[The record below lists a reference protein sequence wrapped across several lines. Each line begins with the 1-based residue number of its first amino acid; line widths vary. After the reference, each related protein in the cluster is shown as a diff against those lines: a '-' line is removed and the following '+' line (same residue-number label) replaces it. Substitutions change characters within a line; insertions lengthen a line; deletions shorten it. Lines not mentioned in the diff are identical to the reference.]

1 MQDGNTATISPVPS
15 EDEMNKL
22 RQWFDNGLNAIVQ
35 ATELAK
41 VVESLKVEVEG
52 MRHEIATVR
61 DNNRWLDE
69 QLSGVRKARDEAIET
84 VAQLRTEL
92 SRTLQER
99 AQLQSMVDEDGR
111 TIQALRD
118 KTTTILKERDD
129 ALLEAMQAREDLD
142 KANAKLASIKAS
154 LGLVEAP
161 SQVASGQGTTIPHG
175 LLAPHMV
182 EVDLSVPR
190 SEAVHYNPDP
200 PKPYWE
206 R

>member
-69 QLSGVRKARDEAIET
+69 QLSNVRTQRDQAKTELEQVNSELVQVKSQKSYAEEQCVRTQTELAYVQDQLIQVRKDRDEAQFNALAVVEK
-84 VAQLRTEL
+84 L
-92 SRTLQER
+92 
-99 AQLQSMVDEDGR
+99 DE
-111 TIQALRD
+111 
-118 KTTTILKERDD
+118 
-129 ALLEAMQAREDLD
+129 
-142 KANAKLASIKAS
+142 ANAKLASIKAS
-154 LGLVEAP
+154 LGLVDAPSSPSAP
-161 SQVASGQGTTIPHG
+161 SQVPASLP
-175 LLAPHMV
+175 APSMV
-182 EVDLSVPR
+182 EAPP
-190 SEAVHYNPDP
+190 EPQPYNPDP
-200 PKPYWE
+200 PKHYWE